1 MQPLYWYNHDDL
13 IYRKGGYCMQSASEK
28 DKRIKQLESENRELQ
43 AKIKLLEHNVE
54 VLTQAVLH
62 AAKKQF
68 GVSSEKTPQ
77 KHYQCSIFGEESTND
92 SDSID
97 TRIISVKAHKRP
109 VRKKG
114 DRQKLTAELPRET
127 VECVLNPEEAICHI
141 CNSEMKV
148 IGKKKVRSEME
159 YIPAK
164 LVMKEYVQYV
174 YKCVNSG
181 KTVEHPEDIIY
192 SAPVPAP
199 VLTHSIASPSSVAWI
214 MYQKYM
220 LFVPLYR
227 LERDFERMGAPLKR
241 DTMANWVIK
250 CAEYW
255 IKPLY
260 DRMHE
265 QLLKYDVIMSDE
277 TTWQVLHEEGKK
289 ASSKSYIWI
298 HRSGSC
304 EGPPII
310 LYEYTRTRS
319 GDHAKKFLEGFKGF
333 HVSDAYEGYEKVDGI
348 TRCLCFSHLRRYY
361 INAIPLDSQKKEI
374 PGSGGAI
381 GRAYCD
387 KLFRLEKKWKGLTPE
402 ERKKNRLIYSVPV
415 LEAFFAWAETTN
427 TYQDDLK
434 KAINYT
440 LNHKKYFTN
449 FLLDGSIPLSNNL
462 SEIAVKPVALTRKN
476 ALFSDSVEGAEASAL
491 IFSIIN
497 TAAANNL
504 DPYKYLEYIFRQ
516 LPNVDFTQDNSVLD
530 EYLPWSEE
538 VQLKFRMQNAGREN
552 EKGEQ
557 QNETA

>member
-1 MQPLYWYNHDDL
+1 MQFTN
-13 IYRKGGYCMQSASEK
+13 EK
-28 DKRIKQLESENRELQ
+28 DLRIKQLEDEKQELLE
-43 AKIKLLEHNVE
+43 KIKRLEHNVE
-54 VLTQAVLH
+54 ALTQAVLH
-62 AAKKQF
+62 AAKKKF

-77 KHYQCSIFGEESTND
+77 TQWQCSIFGEEYPND
-92 SDSID
+92 LNLID
-97 TRIISVKAHKRP
+97 TRVINIKEHKRP

-114 DRQKLTAELPRET
+114 DREKLTAELPHET
-127 VECVLNPEEAICHI
+127 IECVLNPEEAVCHI

-148 IGKKKVRSEME
+148 IGKKKIRSEME

-164 LVMKEYVQYV
+164 LVMKDYVQFV
-174 YKCVNSG
+174 YKCINSG
-181 KTVEHPEDIIY
+181 KTDEHPDDVIY

-220 LFVPLYR
+220 LSVPFYR
-227 LERDFERMGAPLKR
+227 QERDFKRMGAPLKR
-241 DTMANWVIK
+241 DTMANWVIR

-255 IKPLY
+255 LKPLY
-260 DRMHE
+260 DRMHK
-265 QLLKYDVIMSDE
+265 QLLKCDVIMSDE
-277 TTWQVLHEEGKK
+277 TTWQVLREEGKK

-319 GDHAKKFLEGFKGF
+319 GDHAKKFLSGFSGF
-333 HVSDAYEGYEKVDGI
+333 HVSDAYDGYEKVEGI

-361 INAIPLDSQKKEI
+361 INAIPLDSGKKEI

-387 KLFRLEKKWKGLTPE
+387 KLFKFEKKWKMLSPE

-434 KAINYT
+434 KALKYT

-449 FLLDGSIPLSNNL
+449 FLLDGRIPLSNNL

-491 IFSIIN
+491 VFSIIN
-497 TAAANNL
+497 TASANNL
-504 DPYKYLEYIFRQ
+504 DTYKYLEYIFRK
-516 LPNVDFTQDNSVLD
+516 LPDLRFTPDDPVLD
-530 EYLPWSEE
+530 EYLPWSEK
-538 VQLKFRMQNAGREN
+538 VQLECKIHNTS
-552 EKGEQ
+552 EKQEDCS
-557 QNETA
+557 ETA